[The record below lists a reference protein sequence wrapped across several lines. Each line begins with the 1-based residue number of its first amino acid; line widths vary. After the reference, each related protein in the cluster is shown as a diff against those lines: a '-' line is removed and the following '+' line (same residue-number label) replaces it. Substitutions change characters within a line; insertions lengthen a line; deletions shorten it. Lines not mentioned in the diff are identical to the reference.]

1 MIVLAVY
8 IPESHLETVKLALFR
23 AGAGRIGNYD
33 SCAWQ
38 AKGTGQ
44 YRPLDG
50 SNPFHGQHGTVE
62 SVDEWKVELVCED
75 AALPGVIRALREA
88 HPYETPA
95 FHAIKVMEI
104 PPP

>member
-1 MIVLAVY
+1 MHAVTVY
-8 IPESHLETVKLALFR
+8 IPDSHLEVVKTAMFR

-38 AKGTGQ
+38 VKGTGQ
-44 YRPLDG
+44 YRPLEG
-50 SNPFHGQHGTVE
+50 SNPFHGRQGTVE

-75 AALPGVIRALREA
+75 AALPEVIQALKTA

-95 FHAIKVMEI
+95 FHAIKVAEI
-104 PPP
+104 S